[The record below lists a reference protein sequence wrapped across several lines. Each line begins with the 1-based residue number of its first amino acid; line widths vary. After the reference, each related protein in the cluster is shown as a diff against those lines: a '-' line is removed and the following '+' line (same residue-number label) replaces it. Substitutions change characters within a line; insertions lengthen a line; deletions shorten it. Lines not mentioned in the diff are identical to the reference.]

1 MDLFQGQEAPVVVI
15 SMCSSDASESP
26 RGIEFLFS
34 KNRMNVALS
43 RAQALAVVVGSPSL
57 GQTQVNSIEQM
68 SLVNLF
74 NNISNT

>member
-1 MDLFQGQEAPVVVI
+1 
-15 SMCSSDASESP
+15 MCSSDASESP

-43 RAQALAVVVGSPSL
+43 RAQALAVVVGSTRLSK
-57 GQTQVNSIEQM
+57 TQVKSIEQM
-68 SLVNLF
+68 ALVNLF

>member
-1 MDLFQGQEAPVVVI
+1 MVI

-34 KNRMNVALS
+34 RNRMNVALS
-43 RAQALAVVVGSPSL
+43 RAQALAVVVGAPRL

-68 SLVNLF
+68 ALVNLF